1 MLSFILILT
10 LTIFVAATIGY
21 VGYLAFGSKVKSVIL
36 LNLPNQDP
44 SAIIAKICY
53 ILTIMGSFVLLINPI
68 YYIIENTECYKGK
81 RSINEQ
87 EELTCF
93 NIFKFIFWRVFVV
106 VLAYTVSI
114 FCPSINIILTFAGA
128 ILGVLV
134 SIIIPVL
141 FYNRAYR
148 FNEKNIKLDKNL

>member
-1 MLSFILILT
+1 
-10 LTIFVAATIGY
+10 
-21 VGYLAFGSKVKSVIL
+21 
-36 LNLPNQDP
+36 
-44 SAIIAKICY
+44 
-53 ILTIMGSFVLLINPI
+53 
-68 YYIIENTECYKGK
+68 
-81 RSINEQ
+81 
-87 EELTCF
+87 
-93 NIFKFIFWRVFVV
+93 VV